1 MIKNLKALRKESG
14 ISQRQLG
21 ESIGVSQQSINKYE
35 NYEIEPD
42 IQTLIAI
49 AQFFHTSV
57 DYLVGNSEIRRII
70 EKTTPFELNDE
81 EASFI
86 ENYRQLCDSERK
98 SLHLVADNY
107 IALRK
112 KT

>member
-1 MIKNLKALRKESG
+1 MIKNLKALRKENG

-42 IQTLIAI
+42 IHTLILI

-57 DYLVGNSEIRRII
+57 DYLVGNSDIRRTI
-70 EKTTPFELNDE
+70 ERTTPFELNDD

-86 ENYRQLCDSERK
+86 EGYRRLSDSERK
-98 SLHLVADNY
+98 SLRLVEDNY
-107 IALRK
+107 LALRK
-112 KT
+112 KR